1 MPRRFERLFRQAER
15 ISGGFMCYSEGL
27 YEDVN
32 KEVVNGLYID
42 PSASVDD
49 LLRSY
54 AEYYLPGAD
63 PEDFVKLCDIFEAN
77 HRFPGN
83 HSRPRF
89 ENVPEGDAELAAYRQ
104 RADDACRI
112 VLRMNHRMF
121 QPFSQ
126 SWRWRLLFL
135 RAMIDREILA
145 SREAAPESARP
156 YFDELV
162 KIYHAER
169 QLKDWRRTGKAGY
182 TTPHYPAP
190 KSASSGVRA
199 PCVLTERVTADMFS
213 PWSRAAGR
221 VSYAILLP

>member
-1 MPRRFERLFRQAER
+1 MRTARP
-15 ISGGFMCYSEGL
+15 CW
-27 YEDVN
+27 
-32 KEVVNGLYID
+32 
-42 PSASVDD
+42 SVPA
-49 LLRSY
+49 LLK
-54 AEYYLPGAD
+54 AT
-63 PEDFVKLCDIFEAN
+63 
-77 HRFPGN
+77 
-83 HSRPRF
+83 
-89 ENVPEGDAELAAYRQ
+89 
-104 RADDACRI
+104 
-112 VLRMNHRMF
+112 
-121 QPFSQ
+121 
-126 SWRWRLLFL
+126 

-156 YFDELV
+156 YFDEIV